1 MEQPQHAEVEI
12 FGTNGAESDDK
23 ECGGGS
29 SDQGSSGNK
38 ATEPQTEATGQ
49 SDSSSSS
56 TALVAA
62 KDDYITT
69 MTGNFIS
76 RQATLINPKNVE
88 IKGRTII
95 QNSVVLDASAPET
108 DGSSLKNTMIRI
120 TGRYCYIGSN
130 TTILPPPVVGCR
142 ELNKTDHVNTI
153 PVSIGSHTI
162 IYGGTS
168 SDRPC
173 VIHAAAIGSYCCI
186 GHDVFIQERVI
197 IKDCCV
203 IAPHTYIPADTVI
216 PPFTHVSSLFSPPLN
231 DNESCNRSLVMYELP
246 PSTMVEIQEKSMEIY
261 HEIANRQ

>member
-1 MEQPQHAEVEI
+1 MEHAEVEI
-12 FGTNGAESDDK
+12 FGANGAESDDK
-23 ECGGGS
+23 ACGGGS
-29 SDQGSSGNK
+29 SDQGSSVSK
-38 ATEPQTEATGQ
+38 AAEPQTSARNAN
-49 SDSSSSS
+49 DSSD
-56 TALVAA
+56 TPALVAA

-76 RQATLINPKNVE
+76 RQATLISPKNVE

-108 DGSSLKNTMIRI
+108 DGSNLKNAMIRI
-120 TGRYCYIGSN
+120 TGRYCYIGSH

-153 PVSIGSHTI
+153 PVTIGSHTI

-168 SDRPC
+168 SDCPC

-231 DNESCNRSLVMYELP
+231 DNAEACNRSLVMYELP